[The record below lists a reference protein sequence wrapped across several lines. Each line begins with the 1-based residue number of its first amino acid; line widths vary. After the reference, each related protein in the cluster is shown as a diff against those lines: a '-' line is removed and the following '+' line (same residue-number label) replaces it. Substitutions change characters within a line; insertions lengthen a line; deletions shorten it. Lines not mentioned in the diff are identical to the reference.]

1 MKKTY
6 FSEISSD
13 EIFSQDSNKNIHS
26 DNTEN
31 NKNHKLKNINKN
43 LSHQIENTPIPSDFG
58 DNLDDGKLFEK
69 YSILYLKNF
78 IFKNSNYKY
87 KENKNFDFFEYLEL
101 FSKLNYTKYQ
111 FELFQNIIGFN
122 KNKIN
127 YARGE
132 FDLIMNNIEGKY
144 LNETLK
150 KFKYSF
156 YKCNKS
162 KIEDNNNYNILFE
175 ISKDLF
181 KQVFEKEKQKQF
193 RKYKKILT
201 LLNSSPILLE
211 LRKKLEFEEKN
222 KIALVFLT
230 NGNYSDFDLN
240 TSLLGYNKDYKKDED
255 ALNEMEKNYYIK
267 KKNSLLD
274 WFNSFGYA
282 EFPILILF
290 IPKFI
295 ENREFRP
302 KYVRELEKQLKETQN
317 ELKDTQNELKKLKIE
332 FENFK
337 KDKNEK

>member
-1 MKKTY
+1 M
-6 FSEISSD
+6 
-13 EIFSQDSNKNIHS
+13 
-26 DNTEN
+26 
-31 NKNHKLKNINKN
+31 
-43 LSHQIENTPIPSDFG
+43 
-58 DNLDDGKLFEK
+58 
-69 YSILYLKNF
+69 
-78 IFKNSNYKY
+78 
-87 KENKNFDFFEYLEL
+87 EL
-101 FSKLNYTKYQ
+101 FSKLNYTNYQ
-111 FELFQNIIGFN
+111 FELYQEIIGFN
-122 KNKIN
+122 KKKIN

-132 FDLIMNNIEGKY
+132 FDLILNNIEGKC

-162 KIEDNNNYNILFE
+162 KIEDNKNYNILFE

-181 KQVFEKEKQKQF
+181 KQVFEKDKQKQF

-201 LLNSSPILLE
+201 LLNSSPLLLE
-211 LRKKLEFEEKN
+211 LKKKLEFEEKN

-240 TSLLGYNKDYKKDED
+240 TSLLGYNKDYKEDD
-255 ALNEMEKNYYIK
+255 ALTDIEKNYYIK

-274 WFNSFGYA
+274 WFDSFGRA

-295 ENREFRP
+295 ENREFKP
-302 KYVRELEKQLKETQN
+302 KYVRELENELKETKN
-317 ELKDTQNELKKLKIE
+317 ELKELKIE

-337 KDKNEK
+337 KGKNEK